1 MHQRWLACLLLK
13 YSELTIC
20 VDITN
25 FSFQSEFLGSSGV
38 INIDSKGER
47 SEMSLDILQLNQNT
61 ISRNNPLQLAALW

>member
-1 MHQRWLACLLLK
+1 MHHWWPACLLLK
-13 YSELTIC
+13 YSELTIW

-61 ISRNNPLQLAALW
+61 ISRDNPLQLAALW